1 MAELKPCPFC
11 GGTKLEITNPMG
23 AGSFANITC
32 LDCYATGGLG
42 ITKQDA
48 INKWNIRTPKNDE
61 VRE

>member
-1 MAELKPCPFC
+1 MIELKPCPFC
-11 GGTKLEITNPMG
+11 GGTKLETTNPMG

-48 INKWNIRTPKNDE
+48 INKWNIRTPQNDE

>member
-1 MAELKPCPFC
+1 MVELKPCPFC
-11 GGTKLEITNPMG
+11 GGTKLEITNPVG

-48 INKWNIRTPKNDE
+48 INKWNIRTLQNDE